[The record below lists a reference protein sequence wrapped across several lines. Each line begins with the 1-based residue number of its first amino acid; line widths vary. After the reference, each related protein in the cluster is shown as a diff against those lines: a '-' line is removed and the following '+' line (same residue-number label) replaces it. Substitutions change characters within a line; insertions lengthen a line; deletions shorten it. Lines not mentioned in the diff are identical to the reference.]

1 MLARPVFVF
10 WVYINLITVGC
21 KTMKNALQKS
31 LPDIVHYL
39 WNIGFGKPGHIIPN
53 CTIKSLLIFIHWN
66 DLRCISSFYV
76 SLDNRSILI
85 NMHNC
90 KFLTSEYGKKRSNHY
105 IIRKQDANE
114 WQGIFGATRVS
125 IQLKEL
131 RQKVLNLIYNRLWAD
146 LYLFMD
152 TYKHDED
159 DEVWS
164 RD

>member
-90 KFLTSEYGKKRSNHY
+90 KFLTSEYGKKKIQPLHNKKARCKWMTGHIWGNQSKHSIEGVKTESPKPDIQSLVSRSVPVYGH
-105 IIRKQDANE
+105 
-114 WQGIFGATRVS
+114 
-125 IQLKEL
+125 L
-131 RQKVLNLIYNRLWAD
+131 
-146 LYLFMD
+146 
-152 TYKHDED
+152 
-159 DEVWS
+159 
-164 RD
+164 